1 MFLFRRLASLEDSS
15 ALVMPGMDGQQLAV
29 ELAALRRDTR
39 ALFMSGYTDDAALRN
54 GLLHQTAAFLQ
65 KPFTPDGL
73 VRKIRQTL
81 SR

>member
-1 MFLFRRLASLEDSS
+1 
-15 ALVMPGMDGQQLAV
+15 MPGMDGQQLAV
-29 ELAALRRDTR
+29 ELAALLPDTR

-65 KPFTPDGL
+65 NSFTPDGL